1 MKGKLITAAVTLI
14 VTGAALYG
22 FNSWNL
28 EQSHRQEVLCTTA
41 QQHLKDLETQARAM
55 AAGLT
60 IEAYAEAEK
69 AEAGKLVSALDTAKN
84 QAEVDAVID
93 QHATAIEAQIVAEN
107 AEVQSRGEQ
116 PFLGQEMKK
125 QKITTDVSQE
135 FKRAEKAVA
144 EACN

>member
-1 MKGKLITAAVTLI
+1 MKGKLISAAVTLI
-14 VTGAALYG
+14 VTGAAIYG
-22 FNSWNL
+22 VNTWNL
-28 EQSHRQEVLCTTA
+28 VESKRQETLCNTA
-41 QQHLKDLETQARAM
+41 QQHMKALKTQARAM

-60 IEAYAEAEK
+60 VEAYAEAEK
-69 AEAGKLVSALDTAKN
+69 AEAGKLVKALDTAKN

-93 QHATAIEAQIVAEN
+93 EHATAIKAQIVAED
-107 AEVQSRGEQ
+107 AEVESRGEQ
-116 PFLGQEMKK
+116 PFLGQKMKE